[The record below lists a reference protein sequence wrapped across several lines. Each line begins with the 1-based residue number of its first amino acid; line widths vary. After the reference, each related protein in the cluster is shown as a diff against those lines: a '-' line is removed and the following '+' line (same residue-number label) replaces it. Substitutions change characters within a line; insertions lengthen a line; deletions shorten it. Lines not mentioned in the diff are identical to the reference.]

1 MNPFLSAPPQY
12 PSVSIKSFGSD
23 VDMVIHTMKT
33 YPAQAKQLRDDIVNA
48 AEKLNKAIQEHL

>member
-1 MNPFLSAPPQY
+1 MKLNAPPEY
-12 PSVSIKSFGSD
+12 PNELVKCFSSD

-33 YPAQAKQLRDDIVNA
+33 YPAQAKQLKDDIVNA